1 MDGLL
6 NYSMAFVLV
15 TLAVLVLMGK
25 ADGVMAKY
33 KLASREGKL
42 KFVKYREYDTGR
54 TRPLFALIL
63 FLLAVFMVLEYIF
76 RPLPLWCSLIVL
88 AVIVPIALYME
99 IRCRKKQ

>member
-42 KFVKYREYDTGR
+42 KFVKYREYDTER

-63 FLLAVFMVLEYIF
+63 FLLAVFMVLEYVF
-76 RPLPLWCSLIVL
+76 HPLPLWCSLIVL

>member
-6 NYSMAFVLV
+6 NFSVAFVLV
-15 TLAVLVLMGK
+15 AFAVVVLMGK
-25 ADGVMAKY
+25 ADRMMAKY
-33 KLASREGKL
+33 RLTFKDGKL
-42 KFVKYREYDTGR
+42 KFVKYREYDIER
-54 TRPLFALIL
+54 TRPLFALVL
-63 FLLAVFMVLEYIF
+63 FLLAVFMVLECVF

>member
-6 NYSMAFVLV
+6 NFSMAFL
-15 TLAVLVLMGK
+15 LLAFAVLVLMGK
-25 ADGVMAKY
+25 ADGMMAKY

-42 KFVKYREYDTGR
+42 KFVKYREYDTER

-63 FLLAVFMVLEYIF
+63 FLLAVFMVLEYVF
-76 RPLPLWCSLIVL
+76 HPLPLWCSLIVL